1 MFGEILMEK
10 LCKEIKDRFFKL
22 NLTYICMY
30 NVHTNPGQEWFNMDC
45 YVFIFFYRS
54 IKSSFKKWD
63 ALSHFFSFSTHLHAE
78 KPFFGS
84 YYNIFRLI
92 ANISSFH
99 KLCEKFVKR
108 CKCLTHTS
116 TKQCVE
122 KSMKIRNK
130 SGYKCG
136 LRQWIM
142 DDYAIQISRLNHLL
156 L

>member
-22 NLTYICMY
+22 NLTYICIMY
-30 NVHTNPGQEWFNMDC
+30 IQIRDKNDLTWIVMYLF
-45 YVFIFFYRS
+45 FFYRS

-63 ALSHFFSFSTHLHAE
+63 ALSHFVSFSTHLHAE

-136 LRQWIM
+136 LRQ
-142 DDYAIQISRLNHLL
+142 
-156 L
+156 